1 MGTIVGWLGVIGTIL
16 GIFGFF
22 ISDLPGLMGGSQGLS
37 EENIVATLAAMQS
50 DKERAELQL
59 TQIALAD
66 AQAANLLTQQ
76 WLGEQQATSQSI
88 LSTAQ
93 AAKDE
98 FVATQNAISGMT
110 ATADAL
116 NATAT
121 QVALD
126 AAATQAALAQI
137 TPTFTP
143 MPTATAV
150 PVAVT
155 DYRTLFNADI
165 RLVGGDRLKFSAQ
178 TLQSVPDNPPDG
190 LAYVWFLDTDQNAE
204 TGQTIRDIGADAR
217 VAVKF
222 DQDTWT
228 GTARSLQQDGTFGQ
242 QFLLSDVSVSGPNVM
257 AEIAQSEFEL
267 PAVLDWV
274 IRVEIGEQT
283 FDLWPLGEGH
293 FTLLP

>member
-1 MGTIVGWLGVIGTIL
+1 VSVIGTIL
-16 GIFGFF
+16 GIAGFF

-37 EENIVATLAAMQS
+37 EDDMVATLAAMQD

-66 AQAANLLTQQ
+66 AQSANLQTQQ
-76 WLGEQQATSQSI
+76 ALDQMQATSQAI
-88 LSTAQ
+88 LGTAQ
-93 AAKDE
+93 AVQEE

-110 ATADAL
+110 ATVDAL

-143 MPTATAV
+143 PPTATAV

-155 DYRTLFNADI
+155 DYRTLFNAEI
-165 RLVGGDRLKFSAQ
+165 RPLGGDRLKFSAQ
-178 TLQSVPDNPPDG
+178 TLQPVPDNPPDG

-222 DQDTWT
+222 DQDAWI
-228 GTARSLQQDGTFGQ
+228 GTARSLQQDGTFGTP
-242 QFLLSDVSVSGPNVM
+242 FLLSDVAVNGSNVT
-257 AEIAQSEFEL
+257 AEIAQSEFSL

-274 IRVEIGEQT
+274 IRVEAGEQT